1 MLAPRKASYDKP
13 RQRIKKQKHHFGNKG
28 PYSQNSSLS
37 SSLVWDVRV
46 GLEKKLSAE
55 LILLNWGVGEDS

>member
-1 MLAPRKASYDKP
+1 MDL
-13 RQRIKKQKHHFGNKG
+13 RIHMG
-28 PYSQNSSLS
+28 LCM
-37 SSLVWDVRV
+37 DVRV